1 MLGAGLVVALTGCSP
16 AARRSLGLDG
26 PGDVSPGTT
35 PSTATTS
42 TTVATTSFSPSASL
56 ADTPKPVLDD
66 IPLANPGTA
75 HVLYGGPKGTR
86 QVALTIDDGY
96 CASCVAGYV
105 EFAITSGIA
114 ITFNPNGRY
123 RSLWTPSIV
132 SSVREMIANGQV
144 QIGNHTWSHANLL
157 TLGSKGIASEITRN
171 EEWINETF
179 GITARPYFRP
189 PYGFYN
195 SRVKEVAGELGYTSI
210 LMWNGSF
217 GDAAL
222 LTPRALIG
230 QAEKWLDPGRIVL
243 GHLNHPTVLSLF
255 PEIEAIITRRRLD
268 PVTLDAMFGTSRATG

>member
-16 AARRSLGLDG
+16 ATRRSLGLDG
-26 PGDVSPGTT
+26 PGDVAPSTTTTTT
-35 PSTATTS
+35 P
-42 TTVATTSFSPSASL
+42 TTVLTPSSSAKASL

-66 IPLANPGTA
+66 IPDPNPGKA
-75 HVLYGGPKGTR
+75 NVLYGGPKGTR
-86 QVALTIDDGY
+86 QVALTIDDGF
-96 CASCVAGYV
+96 CRSCVAGYI
-105 EFAITSGIA
+105 EFAVTSGIA

-123 RSLWTPSIV
+123 RSFWTPSLV
-132 SSVREMIANGQV
+132 SSTRDMIANGQV

-157 TLGSKGIASEITRN
+157 TLDSKGIAGEITRN
-171 EEWINETF
+171 EEWINEAF
-179 GITARPYFRP
+179 GITSRPYFRP

-222 LTPRALIG
+222 LTPKALLE

-255 PEIEAIITRRRLD
+255 PEIEAIIASRHLD
-268 PVTLDAMFGTSRATG
+268 PVTLDVMFGTSRATG

>member
-1 MLGAGLVVALTGCSP
+1 MLGAGLVVAITGCSP

-26 PGDVSPGTT
+26 PGDGTTGTT
-35 PSTATTS
+35 PSTSTTS
-42 TTVATTSFSPSASL
+42 TSLPPASPPSSASL
-56 ADTPKPVLDD
+56 ANTPKLVLDD
-66 IPLANPGTA
+66 IPAPNPGTA
-75 HVLYGGPKGTR
+75 RVVYGGPKGTR

-96 CASCVAGYV
+96 CASCVDGYI
-105 EFAITSGIA
+105 EFAITSGIP

-132 SSVREMIANGQV
+132 SSVREMISNGQV
-144 QIGNHTWSHANLL
+144 QIGNHTWSHPNLL
-157 TLGSKGIASEITRN
+157 TLSSTRISDEITRN
-171 EEWINETF
+171 EEWINEAF

-222 LTPRALIG
+222 LTPRALLQ

-255 PEIEAIITRRRLD
+255 PEIEGIIASRRLD
-268 PVTLDAMFGTSRATG
+268 PVTLDVMFGTSRATG